1 MCLLLLLLTVRLCSD
16 REPNPS
22 STPYQ
27 HTAKVVD
34 LTMQYHSTPHYTIL
48 CNTSSYAKRHPI
60 FLHFV
65 TADKFS
71 NLIFHPKNVFVWE
84 FNNAVI
90 RCIKVLCN
98 ILCSIWYSVP
108 ARLVTR
114 RMLHESCLLLHHIKH
129 THTSTHMKKKKSTQA
144 HTDLFRPDLRI
155 KLLLLETF
163 LKSLSYCFS
172 LISHQRS
179 VIAYYCTLEVW
190 LLVRTPD
197 LEWYLTSSFVPSALR
212 PSPSWRLHCTQII
225 IMMVASYLDWI
236 YTMRQISQTNG
247 QSDRE
252 GYIIKF
258 KRSINFSYL

>member
-16 REPNPS
+16 REPNPLFYPLPAHWQS
-22 STPYQ
+22 GWFDQWPCSIILY
-27 HTAKVVD
+27 HT
-34 LTMQYHSTPHYTIL
+34 TQYYAILPHMESVT
-48 CNTSSYAKRHPI
+48 PI

-71 NLIFHPKNVFVWE
+71 NLIFHPKNVFLWE
-84 FNNAVI
+84 FNNTVI

-129 THTSTHMKKKKSTQA
+129 THTSTHMKKKTSTQA

-172 LISHQRS
+172 LIYHQRS
-179 VIAYYCTLEVW
+179 VIV
-190 LLVRTPD
+190 
-197 LEWYLTSSFVPSALR
+197 
-212 PSPSWRLHCTQII
+212 H
-225 IMMVASYLDWI
+225 
-236 YTMRQISQTNG
+236 
-247 QSDRE
+247 
-252 GYIIKF
+252 
-258 KRSINFSYL
+258 

>member
-1 MCLLLLLLTVRLCSD
+1 
-16 REPNPS
+16 
-22 STPYQ
+22 
-27 HTAKVVD
+27 
-34 LTMQYHSTPHYTIL
+34 MQYFLICKASPQYFCIL
-48 CNTSSYAKRHPI
+48 SRQTS
-60 FLHFV
+60 FLTLSF
-65 TADKFS
+65 TQ
-71 NLIFHPKNVFVWE
+71 KNAFVWE
-84 FNNAVI
+84 FNNSVI

-129 THTSTHMKKKKSTQA
+129 THTWRRKQA
-144 HTDLFRPDLRI
+144 HTDLFRPNLRI
-155 KLLLLETF
+155 KLLSLETF

-225 IMMVASYLDWI
+225 IMMVVSYLDWT
-236 YTMRQISQTNG
+236 YTISQTNG
-247 QSDRE
+247 RSDRE

-258 KRSINFSYL
+258 KRSIIFHICKA

>member
-16 REPNPS
+16 REPNPLFYPVPAHCQS
-22 STPYQ
+22 GWFDHAVSY
-27 HTAKVVD
+27 
-34 LTMQYHSTPHYTIL
+34 YTIL
-48 CNTSSYAKRHPI
+48 HNIMQYFLIWKASPQF

-129 THTSTHMKKKKSTQA
+129 THTWRRKQA
-144 HTDLFRPDLRI
+144 HKHTQ
-155 KLLLLETF
+155 TF
-163 LKSLSYCFS
+163 LG
-172 LISHQRS
+172 Q
-179 VIAYYCTLEVW
+179 
-190 LLVRTPD
+190 
-197 LEWYLTSSFVPSALR
+197 TS
-212 PSPSWRLHCTQII
+212 
-225 IMMVASYLDWI
+225 
-236 YTMRQISQTNG
+236 
-247 QSDRE
+247 E
-252 GYIIKF
+252 
-258 KRSINFSYL
+258 